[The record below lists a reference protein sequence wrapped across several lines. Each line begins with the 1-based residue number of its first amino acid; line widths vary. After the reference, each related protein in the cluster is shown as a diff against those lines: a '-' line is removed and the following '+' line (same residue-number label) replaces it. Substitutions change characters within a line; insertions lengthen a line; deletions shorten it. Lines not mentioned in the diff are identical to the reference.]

1 MPMKSLIIH
10 GCALLLGGLSAHT
23 LGATIDYPN
32 RPVRIVVPVA
42 AGGTTDLAARIIGQ
56 KLNEQFRQPVIADN
70 RPGAGHTLGADI
82 VARAAP
88 DGYTL
93 LLFNVNHTL
102 SSSLYK
108 KLPYDTNKAF
118 AHITPIIKAP
128 YVLVTHPGVKASSV
142 TQLIALAKSRPGKL
156 NYASGGVGTGVHL
169 AGALFA
175 SMAGIDMVH
184 VAYKGA
190 GPALTEVIGG
200 QVEMIFAALP
210 TALPHVKSGKVTAI
224 GITDASGRAP
234 ALPAVP
240 TVAESGL
247 PGYDVVSWFGLS
259 APAGTPAA
267 IINKLNAAVRDSLAM
282 PDVRQRLDA
291 AGATPWSTSSAAFS
305 DFVAGEIKRWGE
317 VIRASGLQAH

>member
-1 MPMKSLIIH
+1 MHRLIPLL
-10 GCALLLGGLSAHT
+10 GALLTVLPLHAS
-23 LGATIDYPN
+23 GATTSYPD

-56 KLNEQFRQPVIADN
+56 KLNEQLRQPFITDN

-108 KLPYDTNKAF
+108 KLPYDTEKAF
-118 AHITPIIKAP
+118 AHITPILKAS
-128 YVLVTHPGVKASSV
+128 YILVVHPGVKASSV
-142 TQLIALAKSRPGKL
+142 AQLIALAKSRPGKL

-190 GPALTEVIGG
+190 GPALSEVMGG

-224 GITDASGRAP
+224 GLTDAGGRNP
-234 ALPAVP
+234 ALPAVS
-240 TVAESGL
+240 TIAESGL

-259 APAGTPAA
+259 APAGTPSA
-267 IINKLNAAVRDSLAM
+267 IINNLNASVSEALAL

-291 AGATPWSTSSAAFS
+291 AGAVPWSTSSATFTT
-305 DFVAGEIKRWGE
+305 FVASEIKRWGG
-317 VIRASGLQAH
+317 VIRASGIQAH